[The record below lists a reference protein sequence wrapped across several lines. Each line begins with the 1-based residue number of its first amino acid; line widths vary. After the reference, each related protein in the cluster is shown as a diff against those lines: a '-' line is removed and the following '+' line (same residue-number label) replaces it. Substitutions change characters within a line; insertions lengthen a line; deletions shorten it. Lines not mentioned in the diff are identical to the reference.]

1 MCRHM
6 DGAGN
11 CVETISSNYLS
22 DLSAGVC
29 SFLCYA
35 NASVP
40 GTRTGGFYSMH
51 IHSMKGPPL

>member
-11 CVETISSNYLS
+11 CVETISSNCLS
-22 DLSAGVC
+22 DLSAGMC

-35 NASVP
+35 NAGV
-40 GTRTGGFYSMH
+40 GTRTGGFYSLR
-51 IHSMKGPPL
+51 IDRLKGPPL